1 MDGGIGAL
9 ILMMPWKRSG
19 FSGSSCSMSAY
30 GSVASNAASCLS
42 RSSMC
47 SLARSIL
54 RSTPVRS
61 VGTHASLRRQRGLL
75 RAVQRDRQLGE
86 DREVRVKAHT
96 LDPSHPQ
103 GSEAPFVLQPPEG
116 SLYRRA
122 APVEAFEAQSLARDE
137 GVQTVGLDPHRRGL
151 ALAGRAPP
159 LGRVPL
165 VVGSGKAPLAVLA
178 AGRLDDVGTGAFG
191 CPTSWQAEECP
202 HEWGHGSL
210 KGYATRCRGTGGSRD
225 RSGCSSGNGT
235 STTRCAGHSPR
246 ADRYRSTDRH

>member
-137 GVQTVGLDPHRRGL
+137 GVQSVGLDPHRRGL

-178 AGRLDDVGTGAFG
+178 AGRLVLSAFDGVRRAQWDPRDDASPTARVIQGPGAIHIHPLNSALG
-191 CPTSWQAEECP
+191 LA
-202 HEWGHGSL
+202 
-210 KGYATRCRGTGGSRD
+210 A
-225 RSGCSSGNGT
+225 N
-235 STTRCAGHSPR
+235 
-246 ADRYRSTDRH
+246 